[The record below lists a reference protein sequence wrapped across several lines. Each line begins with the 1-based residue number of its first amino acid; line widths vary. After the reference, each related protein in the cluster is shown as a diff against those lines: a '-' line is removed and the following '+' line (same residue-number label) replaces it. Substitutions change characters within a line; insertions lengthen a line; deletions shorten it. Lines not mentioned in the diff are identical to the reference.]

1 MTTAPPKK
9 KRPTF
14 TSVFGAIGTGLM
26 AGLLALIVLIG
37 IAAIV
42 VPAATASTALTV
54 MTSSMEPDLPPGT
67 LVVVRP
73 TSAEDIAP
81 GDIVTY
87 QLESGKP
94 TLVTHRV
101 TEQRL
106 TADGE
111 FIFVTQGDA
120 NPGPDPGFIREI
132 QIRGTVWYALPYVG
146 WVSQIVTGDVRA
158 LAIPLIAGAL
168 GIYAIWMFV
177 AGIREKRRKN
187 TPSESAEPE
196 QPESER
202 PAPSVV
208 PPTLPSAHADA
219 PLAQLTRRELRAAQ
233 ERSNSAEVG

>member
-9 KRPTF
+9 QRTLR
-14 TSVFGAIGTGLM
+14 TVMSAIGTGLM

-42 VPAATASTALTV
+42 VPAATGSTALTV

-73 TSAEDIAP
+73 TSVEDIAP

-87 QLESGKP
+87 QLESGKA

-120 NPGPDPGFIREI
+120 NPGPDPGFIREV

-187 TPSESAEPE
+187 AVSESAEPE
-196 QPESER
+196 HPGSEQPGSEQ
-202 PAPSVV
+202 PAF
-208 PPTLPSAHADA
+208 PSAHTDA
-219 PLAQLTRRELRAAQ
+219 PPVPLTRRELRAAQ
-233 ERSNSAEVG
+233 ERASSAENG